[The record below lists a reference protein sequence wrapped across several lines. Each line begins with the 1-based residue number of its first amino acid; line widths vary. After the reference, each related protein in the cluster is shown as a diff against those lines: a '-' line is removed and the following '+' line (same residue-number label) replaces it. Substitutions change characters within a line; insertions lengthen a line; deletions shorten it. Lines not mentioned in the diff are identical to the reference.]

1 MGDQDEAEDEQRGQE
16 VEKDGPLEDLIILL
30 LIVINYQLLFLIY
43 LEELEERHHHG
54 AVVALNLPQAV
65 VE

>member
-1 MGDQDEAEDEQRGQE
+1 MM
-16 VEKDGPLEDLIILL
+16 
-30 LIVINYQLLFLIY
+30 INLSIY

-65 VE
+65 VEQADAEPVFH